1 MAEKR
6 PDWSE
11 RMRNVFDRLPGASA
25 QPSSALVDGA
35 ELARDLAE
43 ERAAIME
50 FEGGLPRDRAEALAY
65 MRHGLAPPGKRSVP
79 K

>member
-1 MAEKR
+1 MVEKR

-11 RMRNVFDRLPGASA
+11 RMRGVFDRLPSA
-25 QPSSALVDGA
+25 ATQPPPAPDDRA

-50 FEGGLPRDRAEALAY
+50 FDGGLPRDRAEALAY
-65 MRHGLAPPGKRSVP
+65 MRQGLVPPSRG
-79 K
+79 